1 MIVLKS
7 TYRSVIRQKNK
18 RGKPNAGYS
27 RFSIETS
34 IHFFCFK
41 EIGRRSVLDRLLL
54 LISNLR
60 VAVDGLFEKPGKDF
74 AA

>member
-41 EIGRRSVLDRLLL
+41 EI
-54 LISNLR
+54 R